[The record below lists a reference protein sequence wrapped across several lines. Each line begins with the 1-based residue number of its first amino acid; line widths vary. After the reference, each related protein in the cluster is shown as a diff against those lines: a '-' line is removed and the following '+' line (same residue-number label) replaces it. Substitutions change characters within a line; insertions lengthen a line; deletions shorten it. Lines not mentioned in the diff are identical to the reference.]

1 MLSNSRTLMRLAS
14 RQRSGHKLLGAVSQA
29 QARTPLAQN
38 TIDTSLHTHVAP
50 VDRDVSNI

>member
-50 VDRDVSNI
+50 VDRDVSRI

>member
-14 RQRSGHKLLGAVSQA
+14 RQRSGQKLLGAVSQA

-50 VDRDVSNI
+50 VDRDVSSI